1 MISYPLFLFENK
13 SGLKCQNKYEQA
25 GKTWKNCNAS
35 FNVIY
40 LLSDYKGLIT
50 FSETELPMKN
60 QWKYQIRI
68 VLNEERAKVARQNPY
83 DASLNPLGKI
93 LTKHNASLKC
103 QYDAFSEYCA
113 MVEKSGDTDQALYRW
128 TKDTLADPKKVEK
141 FVQSFTF
148 YLDDNEVYEKHRA
161 DLLEGDLT
169 SLVKNGPI
177 ESIQKHDTNPSK
189 NPQPPSKYLKSNK
202 KN

>member
-1 MISYPLFLFENK
+1 
-13 SGLKCQNKYEQA
+13 
-25 GKTWKNCNAS
+25 
-35 FNVIY
+35 
-40 LLSDYKGLIT
+40 
-50 FSETELPMKN
+50 MKN

-93 LTKHNASLKC
+93 LTKPNASLKC